1 VYRWFDRYLDFNIR
15 KWDFTLTMDLTLYNK
30 SWLVPAKC
38 GSRHIDLLL
47 GTTTQLNTQFPR
59 NPNPKYLAEWDD
71 FITNP
76 PNHVKMMIPSEHLLH
91 YYPLPITHIVLRDPM
106 SLLESALH
114 TDLSGHHTRLIKDG
128 GGFVATN
135 MALKEWLLEYTSFG
149 TGHWS
154 PTLYKGIWYLLQI
167 RPDIGIVPLMDLSE
181 FLTGNDII
189 GEYTPS
195 DYNFSKQGPSRK
207 DIIRS
212 VKEVFPEIWS
222 IIQTRLSEE
231 MDYYEYICERKR
243 IEPPKVKRLPRRP
256 RKLI

>member
-1 VYRWFDRYLDFNIR
+1 
-15 KWDFTLTMDLTLYNK
+15 MDLTLYNK

-38 GSRHIDLLL
+38 GTRHIDLLL
-47 GTTTQLNTQFPR
+47 GTTTQLNTHFPSEPT
-59 NPNPKYLAEWDD
+59 NKALSEWDA

-76 PNHVKMMIPSEHLLH
+76 PNHIKMMIPSEHLLH
-91 YYPLPITHIVLRDPM
+91 YWPLPITHIVLRDPM

-114 TDLSGHHTRLIKDG
+114 TDLYGHHPQLIKGG
-128 GGFVATN
+128 GGFVSTN
-135 MALKEWLLEYTSFG
+135 KELREWLLEYTTLG

-167 RPDIGIVPLMDLSE
+167 RPDIETVPLANLSE
-181 FLTGNDII
+181 FLAGNDIV
-189 GEYTPS
+189 GEYIPS
-195 DYNFSKQGPSRK
+195 EYNFSKKGPSRK

-231 MDYYEYICERKR
+231 MRYYEYICKRKEMELPKV
-243 IEPPKVKRLPRRP
+243 IGIHPKKLWSNSPKVKRLPRRL